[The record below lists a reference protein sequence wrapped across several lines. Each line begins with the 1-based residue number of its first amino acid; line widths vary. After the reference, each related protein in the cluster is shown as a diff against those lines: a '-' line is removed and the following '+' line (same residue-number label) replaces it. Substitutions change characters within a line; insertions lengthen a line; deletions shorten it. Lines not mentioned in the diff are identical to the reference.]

1 MTTSSL
7 RRSLLTFALTSPLF
21 VLSGCMSLDTVNQ
34 FESEWDRKHAPGT
47 GITGSRVI
55 EAVTV
60 LAKYEATLQ
69 QRELAEQR
77 AREAQARLIRERQA
91 YQAKLNREAEA
102 HRSAQA
108 KAASFPKRSSST
120 ASAKPKPKPKST
132 PAPAVKVAAAPPIPK
147 QIAGEVPD
155 ERKQGASTV
164 MLWNTASERL
174 VGNEVYDLSKKPK
187 KGNDVALWSGASAQY
202 VGTGR

>member
-1 MTTSSL
+1 MTITCL
-7 RRSLLTFALTSPLF
+7 RHSLLALPLAWFA
-21 VLSGCMSLDTVNQ
+21 GCVSLDTVNQ

-47 GITGSRVI
+47 GLMGSRVV

-69 QRELAEQR
+69 QRQLAEQR

-102 HRSAQA
+102 RRAAQA
-108 KAASFPKRSSST
+108 RAASKPKPSKPT
-120 ASAKPKPKPKST
+120 ASAPPKPKPEAK

-147 QIAGEVPD
+147 RIAVEVPD

-164 MLWNTASERL
+164 MLWDTASERL
-174 VGNEVYDLSKKPK
+174 VGNEVYDLSKKPR